1 LMSLMPVMKPAPPQ
15 PNYPNPLPGEPIRPS
30 PIISE
35 PR

>member
-1 LMSLMPVMKPAPPQ
+1 MLPMPVMKPAPPQ
-15 PNYPNPLPGEPIRPS
+15 PNYPNPAPGEPIRPS